1 MTTRRFKQVD
11 VFTDRPLAGNPVA
24 VVLDAED
31 LDDDV
36 MAAAG
41 RWTNL
46 SETTFVLPPTVPGA
60 DFRLRIFTPT
70 TELPFAGHPTIGSVH
85 AVLEAGIVEQKD
97 VVVQECGAGLVQ
109 VAVGDDGTIAFEA
122 PEPQITPSPI
132 DAAAIADLLGG
143 VKVEDPL
150 LIDLGPRWLT
160 ARLAS
165 GARMDDID
173 VDLAA
178 LDRVSRDQGWTG
190 LNIYSVDGGIE
201 VRSLAPAAGAP
212 EDPVCGSGNA
222 AVGMHVRALG
232 LTDTVGSEY
241 TASQGRFLGR
251 DGRIQVRVGDR
262 VWVGGRA
269 VTVIDGGI
277 AI

>member
-1 MTTRRFKQVD
+1 MTARRFMQVD

-24 VVLDAED
+24 VVLDADGLSDE
-31 LDDDV
+31 V

-46 SETTFVLPPTVPGA
+46 SEKTFVLPPTVPGA
-60 DFRLRIFTPT
+60 DFRLRILTPT

-85 AVLEAGIVEQKD
+85 AVLEAGIVPRKD
-97 VVVQECGAGLVQ
+97 VVVQECAAGLVNI
-109 VAVGDDGTIAFEA
+109 AVSDDGTIAFEA
-122 PEPQITPSPI
+122 PEPTVSPTPI

-143 VKVEDPL
+143 VKVDDPL

-160 ARLAS
+160 ARLS
-165 GARMDDID
+165 PGSRMDDIT
-173 VDLAA
+173 VDLAG
-178 LDRVSRDQGWTG
+178 LDRVSRAQGWTG
-190 LNIYSVDGGIE
+190 LNIYSVDGAIE
-201 VRSLAPAAGAP
+201 VRSFAPAAGAP

-222 AVGMHVRALG
+222 AVGMHIRALD
-232 LTDTVGSEY
+232 LTGEVGSEY

-251 DGRIQVRVGDR
+251 DGRITVRVGER

-269 VTVIDGGI
+269 VTVIDGQI
-277 AI
+277 SL